1 MPLEEIVKS
10 LATNTQQFQQ
20 ETKMSIQ
27 NMENQMN
34 QLASVV
40 SHLES
45 QVWEKFPS
53 QTIINPTQNV
63 SAITLGSCKELLE
76 YKKGISKHN
85 LEEQVEEQTM
95 KSPTQSFPRKEPRDE
110 PLVVATPPP
119 PF

>member
-1 MPLEEIVKS
+1 
-10 LATNTQQFQQ
+10 
-20 ETKMSIQ
+20 MS
-27 NMENQMN
+27 

-40 SHLES
+40 SRLES
-45 QVWEKFPS
+45 QVLGKLSS
-53 QTIINPTQNV
+53 QTIVHPTQNV